1 MILLLLMSSFRF
13 SGMYA
18 CSPNFGIL
26 QFMTSF
32 REYLLHIISF
42 FSPSS
47 DSEFSMQ
54 YFSSYYLILAEA
66 FLLSEE
72 ELIDSFLFRSLAC
85 LFDLDSL
92 VDVDLVRSRWLFEM
106 DFFLL
111 LDLFSE
117 GALFY
122 LLGF

>member
-1 MILLLLMSSFRF
+1 
-13 SGMYA
+13 
-18 CSPNFGIL
+18 
-26 QFMTSF
+26 
-32 REYLLHIISF
+32 
-42 FSPSS
+42 
-47 DSEFSMQ
+47 MQ

-92 VDVDLVRSRWLFEM
+92 VEVDLVRSRWVFEM

-111 LDLFSE
+111 WDLFSE